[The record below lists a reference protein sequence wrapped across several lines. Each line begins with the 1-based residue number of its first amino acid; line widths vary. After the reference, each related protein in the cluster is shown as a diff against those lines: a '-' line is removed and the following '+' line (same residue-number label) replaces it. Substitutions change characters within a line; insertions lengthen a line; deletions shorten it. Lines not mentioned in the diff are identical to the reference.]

1 MVCSLIMA
9 SPDYYNDSFEVDAEV
24 EAEPVELSPG
34 LKIVLDDDD
43 ALLLREEFNQLG
55 RNDDYQDGHDE
66 SNSILPTAGEN
77 KNDKIMSD
85 GLDGRPRNKKKKKLK
100 TVNSH
105 NNNNNESDEIQ
116 RLHNIIKDL
125 NIKIQSLMN
134 DKKGLEQVSRYQS
147 RQLLEYDKIKKNKEG
162 NIMNTEGQ
170 INVLLERVHR
180 LNDKWEDSRKKIK
193 ILENKNEV
201 LSRELGKY
209 STNKQFL
216 MNFVSGQPNSVEKSI
231 ELDDYDGIY
240 DDIPIKNSPR
250 VIIPYVNQ
258 VVSNTSIK
266 VSKKP
271 IKKSYNSIDNKS
283 HVTEIK
289 QRSNGIQSKDSN
301 LLINKQRS
309 IDDVVS
315 GIGEVSSIIFS
326 DFDRLDEYPVTVAKM
341 QKGMRIQRLRFS
353 NEINILKKEVNKLQH
368 ENSILQQELKTREN
382 ESRLQLIQVKELR
395 QVCENLAEGNRRLLV
410 ASEVY
415 AEPKPAIQMR
425 FQQPHPPVS
434 RQGSN
439 NSIRRNSNS
448 YPKSAIISDNIEVD
462 MNRGD
467 ELDNIPND
475 AFTFF
480 ITEEEND

>member
-1 MVCSLIMA
+1 MA
-9 SPDYYNDSFEVDAEV
+9 SPGYYNDSFEVDAEV
-24 EAEPVELSPG
+24 EAEPGDLSPG
-34 LKIVLDDDD
+34 MKIVLDDDD
-43 ALLLREEFNQLG
+43 ELLLREEFTQLVQ
-55 RNDDYQDGHDE
+55 NEDYQSGYVE
-66 SNSILPTAGEN
+66 TNNALPTALKN
-77 KNDKIMSD
+77 KDEEEISE
-85 GLDGRPRNKKKKKLK
+85 GLDRRPRNKFKKLEIDY
-100 TVNSH
+100 H
-105 NNNNNESDEIQ
+105 NNNIESQEIR
-116 RLHNIIKDL
+116 RLHNIIYDL
-125 NIKIQSLMN
+125 NIKIQSVMN
-134 DKKGLEQVSRYQS
+134 EKKGLEKVNRYQS

-170 INVLLERVHR
+170 INVLLERVRR
-180 LNDKWEDSRKKIK
+180 LSDKWEDSRKKIK

-216 MNFVSGQPNSVEKSI
+216 TNFVSGQPDSVGKYSL
-231 ELDDYDGIY
+231 LDDYDGGGGY
-240 DDIPIKNSPR
+240 DAVPVKNSPR
-250 VIIPYVNQ
+250 EIIPYVNK

-271 IKKSYNSIDNKS
+271 IKNNSDP
-283 HVTEIK
+283 IK
-289 QRSNGIQSKDSN
+289 TASFIAEKKQKSNGIQSKDSN
-301 LLINKQRS
+301 LLISQQRS

-315 GIGEVSSIIFS
+315 GIGEVSSILFS

-353 NEINILKKEVNKLQH
+353 HEINVLKKEVNKLHH
-368 ENSILQQELKTREN
+368 ENSILQQELKARES

-415 AEPKPAIQMR
+415 AEPKAAIQMR

-448 YPKSAIISDNIEVD
+448 QPKSAVISDNFELDVNIEHEV
-462 MNRGD
+462 
-467 ELDNIPND
+467 DNIPND
-475 AFTFF
+475 TFTFF
-480 ITEEEND
+480 ITEEGND